1 MAKNGKSNPAS
12 GSNRKPA
19 KATGKNA
26 PGGTNGNA
34 NGHSELWV
42 GRKLKRKEDPRLIQ
56 GISHYTDDIRL
67 PRMLHCVFVRS
78 PHAHAEIQAIRV
90 DAARAVPGVVGVY
103 TGEDTSAIG
112 MVPCAI
118 AMPDLKVPRHPVL
131 ASGRVRYVGEPVVA
145 ILAEELYAAR
155 DAAELVEV
163 DYNPLP
169 VVTDMEKALG
179 GETPL
184 VHEEFASNKAFTHV
198 LKNGDVDT
206 AFKQAGHVIKQ
217 RMVNQRLAPIAMEP
231 RAVVAQYFPGEKQLT
246 VWSSTQIPHLLRTQI
261 SVMVGM
267 PETHVRVIA
276 PEVGG
281 GFGSKLNVYAEE
293 GIVPWLAMKT
303 CRPVRWYETRREN
316 FTSTIHGRDTIND
329 VELALDKD
337 GTIRGLKVHVLAD
350 LGAYH
355 QLLTPLIPQLTALM
369 IAGCYRIPALEIKI
383 DGVFTNKMSTD
394 AYRGAGRPE
403 ATYIIERIMDIAAH
417 QLGLDS
423 AELRRK
429 NFPQP
434 EEFPYTTITGLTYD
448 SAKYQESLARA
459 LQLSDYDGLRRRQ
472 RAGWKDGKYY
482 GVGVST
488 YVEICAIG
496 PSAATPAGGWE
507 SGTVR
512 IEPTGKVT
520 VLTGAS
526 PHGQGEE
533 TTFAQLIA
541 DQLGI
546 TPDDVNVVHGDTM
559 AVPYG
564 IGTFGSRA
572 TAVGG
577 TAAYMATQ
585 KLKAKMA
592 ALAAHLLGAK
602 PEDITIGRG
611 QLTAKGGKSISYGEL
626 VMAAYTARNIPAGFE
641 PGMEATHFF
650 EPSNFTFPF
659 GCHIASVEVDG
670 ETGEVKIEKYVAVDD
685 CGNVINP
692 LIVDGQ
698 IHGGLV
704 QGIGQAMWEELIYN
718 EDGQL
723 ITGSLMDYVMPKAHF
738 FPEFT
743 LDRTVTPSPVNPMG
757 VKGVGE
763 AGTIASTPCMV
774 NAVCDA
780 LSPLGVRHIEMPLK
794 PERVWRAIAGGQV
807 AGPPSAN
814 QAGSQQPAA
823 TGIPAKPEPA
833 GRTAARG
840 GKKPVKP
847 APTKAVRR

>member
-1 MAKNGKSNPAS
+1 MARNGKPRRAPRSN
-12 GSNRKPA
+12 GKTNGHA
-19 KATGKNA
+19 KAA
-26 PGGTNGNA
+26 
-34 NGHSELWV
+34 HWV

-56 GISHYTDDIRL
+56 GITHYTDDLKL
-67 PRMLHCVFVRS
+67 PRMLYCTLVRS
-78 PHAHAEIQAIRV
+78 PYAHAEIRGIRT
-90 DAARAVPGVVGVY
+90 DAARTVSGVVGVFIA
-103 TGEDTSAIG
+103 EDTASLG

-118 AMPDLKVPRHPVL
+118 QMPDLKVPKHPVL
-131 ASGRVRYVGEPVVA
+131 ATDRVRYVGEPVAAVVA
-145 ILAEELYAAR
+145 DDLYAAR

-163 DYNPLP
+163 DYEPLP
-169 VVTDMEKALG
+169 VVTDMQKALSND
-179 GETPL
+179 TPY
-184 VHEEFASNKAFTHV
+184 VHDEFRSNKAFTHT
-198 LKNGDVDT
+198 LKNGDIAA
-206 AFKQAGHVIKQ
+206 AFKKADRVVKQ
-217 RMVNQRLAPIAMEP
+217 RMLNQRLAPIAMET
-231 RAVVAQYFPGEKQLT
+231 RAVLAEYLPGEHRLT
-246 VWSSTQIPHLLRTQI
+246 VWSSTQIPHLLRTQV
-261 SVMVGM
+261 SVMLGL
-267 PETHVRVIA
+267 PETAVRVIA

-293 GIVPWLAMKT
+293 GLIPWLAMKLG
-303 CRPVRWYETRREN
+303 RPVKWSETRREN
-316 FTSTIHGRDTIND
+316 FTATIHGRDTIND
-329 VELALDKD
+329 VELALKKD
-337 GTIRGLKVHVLAD
+337 GTVLGLRVRILAD

-369 IAGCYRIPALEIKI
+369 LAGCYKFPAIDIEIQ
-383 DGVFTNKMSTD
+383 GVFTNKMSTD

-403 ATYIIERIMDIAAH
+403 ATYIVERIMDIAAH
-417 QLGLDS
+417 ELGMDS
-423 AELRRK
+423 AQFRLK

-434 EEFPYTTITGLTYD
+434 KEFPFTTITGLTYD
-448 SAKYQESLARA
+448 SAKYQESLKRA
-459 LQLSDYDGLRRRQ
+459 LQLAGYDTLRRRQ
-472 RAGWKDGKYY
+472 KNGWKQGKYY

-512 IEPTGKVT
+512 VEPTGKVT

-526 PHGQGEE
+526 PHGQGQE

-541 DQLGI
+541 DELGI
-546 TPDDVNVVHGDTM
+546 DPEDVSVVHGDTM

-577 TAAYMATQ
+577 TAAYLATQ

-592 ALAAHLLGAK
+592 TLAAHLLGST
-602 PEDITIGRG
+602 PGDITIGRG
-611 QLTAKGGKSISYGEL
+611 HLTAKRNKKSISFGEL
-626 VMAAYTARNIPAGFE
+626 VMAAYTARNIPPGFE

-659 GCHIASVEVDG
+659 GAHIASVEVDA
-670 ETGEVKIEKYVAVDD
+670 ETGEVKVDKYVAVDD

-692 LIVDGQ
+692 LLVDGQ
-698 IHGGLV
+698 IQGGIA

-718 EDGQL
+718 EEGQL
-723 ITGSLMDYVMPKAHF
+723 VTGSLMEYALPKAHF
-738 FPEFT
+738 LPEFT

-780 LSPLGVRHIEMPLK
+780 LSPLGIRHIEMPLK
-794 PERVWRAIAGGQV
+794 PERVWRAIIQV
-807 AGPPSAN
+807 
-814 QAGSQQPAA
+814 QAAP
-823 TGIPAKPEPA
+823 KEPEPA
-833 GRTAARG
+833 IVPALAAAAAR
-840 GKKPVKP
+840 KP
-847 APTKAVRR
+847 AQKTARRRV